1 MDMQILKLGLGD
13 WSVAAAFYLNI
24 FTALACCAYA
34 FYTTRAS
41 KGNK

>member
-24 FTALACCAYA
+24 ITALACCVYA
-34 FYTTRAS
+34 FYTTRTPKGS
-41 KGNK
+41 K